1 MTFVYVVLAV
11 PPNFIVL
18 PSTSS
23 SPPLLSAFL
32 IGIDSTPRE
41 EKARWC
47 RGAVVCQLGI
57 AALQGKCPR

>member
-1 MTFVYVVLAV
+1 MTLVYVVLAV

-18 PSTSS
+18 PSTS

-47 RGAVVCQLGI
+47 GGAVVCQLGI
-57 AALQGKCPR
+57 AAL